1 MRSSRRSLQVLHRSI
16 LYADAPGSHE
26 GRRHEQLTLAQL
38 SLELCSGLFFDL
50 ILIAL
55 GFLRK
60 RIGFGH
66 TGLTTVL
73 TTLILDTFQIIFL
86 GQNVTPWPLR
96 E

>member
-1 MRSSRRSLQVLHRSI
+1 MLRSL
-16 LYADAPGSHE
+16 
-26 GRRHEQLTLAQL
+26 
-38 SLELCSGLFFDL
+38 FDR